1 MFSNL
6 LHKSNKTKS
15 KYMFNEIKKE
25 IDWCGHKL
33 SLETGKIARQA
44 SGSVIARIGDTTV
57 LCAVTVG
64 KNSLEGSNFL
74 PLTIN
79 YIEKYYASGK
89 IPGGFFKREAKPSE
103 LATLTSR
110 LIDRPIRPLFPS
122 NFRNEINVICQ
133 ILSYDKKCNPDIV
146 AMIGASAALHI
157 SEAPFSEAIAGAR
170 VGYVDGEY
178 VLNPDATLLE
188 NSKLDLILAGTKSSV
203 LMVESEAQELS
214 EEIML
219 GAVKFGHEQF
229 QPVIELINELKEE
242 VGKEKVLFNI
252 ETDSKIDDEI
262 KNYAESKI
270 ESAYGVQDKQERVTS
285 LDAIKSEIVEK
296 FLDEE
301 NNIGVNKI
309 DDIFKNL
316 SKNIVRDSI
325 IKNRVRIDGR
335 SPEDVRQIK
344 AEVGILPQVH
354 GSALFTR
361 GETQALVVT
370 TIGSSRDEQMV
381 DGIDGSVTKQSLML
395 HYNFPPYSV
404 GEVGY
409 LKPPGRREIGHGKL
423 ALRAINPIF
432 PSSEEFQCVTR
443 IVSEITESN
452 GSSSMATVCG
462 ASLSLMDAGVPIAK
476 PVSGIAMG
484 LIKEGDEYVVLSDI
498 MGDEDHLGDMDFKV
512 AGTEDGIT
520 ALQMDIKI
528 SGINHEIM
536 EAALDQAKVG
546 RVHILS
552 KMSEALSAPRESLN
566 SNIPKSESIK
576 ISRKKIKDLIG
587 PKGKNIKS
595 ICEKTGVIIDV
606 DQSGVVKL
614 SSSDAS
620 MMEEAILMVKESVF
634 EPEIDDIYEGTVV
647 KVINAGAFVNIFNN
661 KDGFVHISEL
671 ANHRVDFVEDIVN
684 EGDSVKVKVIGF
696 DKKFRPKLSYRSINQ
711 ETGEDISHLIESVG
725 EEDEEVS
732 QSSPQEDVKPP
743 KKRGFFS

>member
-1 MFSNL
+1 
-6 LHKSNKTKS
+6 
-15 KYMFNEIKKE
+15 MFNEIKKE
-25 IDWCGHKL
+25 IEWGGHKL

-44 SGSVIARIGDTTV
+44 SGSVIARMGDTAI
-57 LCAVTVG
+57 LCAVTVA
-64 KNSLEGSNFL
+64 KKPIEGADFL

-110 LIDRPIRPLFPS
+110 LIDRPIRPLFPG
-122 NFRNEINVICQ
+122 NFRNEINVVCQ

-157 SEAPFSEAIAGAR
+157 SEAPFLEAISGAR

-178 VLNPDATLLE
+178 VLNPDAKILE
-188 NSKLDLILAGTKSSV
+188 NSKLDLVVAGTESSV
-203 LMVESEAQELS
+203 LMVESEASELS

-219 GAVKFGHEQF
+219 GAVRFGHEQF
-229 QPVIELINELKEE
+229 QPIIKLINELKEE
-242 VGKEKVLFNI
+242 AGK
-252 ETDSKIDDEI
+252 DKITPQITEESTIDAEI
-262 KNYAESKI
+262 KDFASSDI
-270 ESAYGVQDKQERVTS
+270 ESAYKIQDKQERVS
-285 LDAIKSEIVEK
+285 ALDEVKSKITEK
-296 FLDEE
+296 FLNEE
-301 NNIGVNKI
+301 GGVTLNKI
-309 DDIFKNL
+309 DSIFKNL
-316 SKNIVRDSI
+316 SKDVVRGSI
-325 IKNRVRIDGR
+325 LKDKVRIDGR

-344 AEVGILPQVH
+344 AEVGILPQTH

-381 DGIDGSVTKQSLML
+381 DGIDGSVTKETLML

-404 GEVGY
+404 GEVGH

-432 PSSEEFQCVTR
+432 PSYNDFQCVTR

-462 ASLSLMDAGVPIAK
+462 SSLSLMDAGVPLAK

-484 LIKEGDEYVVLSDI
+484 LIKEGDDYVVLSDI

-528 SGINHEIM
+528 SGINYEIM
-536 EAALDQAKVG
+536 GNALNQAKSG
-546 RVHILS
+546 RGHILS
-552 KMSEALSAPRESLN
+552 KMAEAISAPREDLN
-566 SNIPKSESIK
+566 SNIPKSETMK
-576 ISRKKIKDLIG
+576 ISPKKIKDLIG

-606 DQSGVVKL
+606 DQSGIVKL
-614 SSSDAS
+614 SSSDS
-620 MMEEAILMVKESVF
+620 EMMEQAMIMIKESVF
-634 EPEIDDIYEGTVV
+634 EPEVGDIYEGTVV
-647 KVINAGAFVNIFNN
+647 KIINAGAFVNIFNN

-684 EGDSVKVKVIGF
+684 EGDIIKVKVIGF
-696 DKKFRPKLSYRSINQ
+696 DKKFRPKLSYRSIDQ
-711 ETGEDISHLIESVG
+711 ETGEDISYLIEEENSSKKDN
-725 EEDEEVS
+725 EEDA
-732 QSSPQEDVKPP
+732 KPP
-743 KKRGFFS
+743 KKRGFFG

>member
-1 MFSNL
+1 
-6 LHKSNKTKS
+6 
-15 KYMFNEIKKE
+15 MFNEIKKE
-25 IDWCGHKL
+25 ITWGGHKL
-33 SLETGKIARQA
+33 SLETGKVARQA
-44 SGSVIARIGDTTV
+44 SGSVIAKMGDTSV

-64 KNSLEGSNFL
+64 KKPLEGADFL

-110 LIDRPIRPLFPS
+110 LIDRPIRTLFPS

-133 ILSYDKKCNPDIV
+133 LLSYDKKCNPDIV

-157 SEAPFSEAIAGAR
+157 SEAPFLEAISGAR
-170 VGYVDGEY
+170 VGYIDGEY
-178 VLNPDATLLE
+178 VLNPDSATLQ
-188 NSKLDLILAGTKSSV
+188 NSELDLIVAGTKNSV
-203 LMVESEAQELS
+203 LMVESEAAELS

-229 QPVIELINELKEE
+229 QPVIEIINQLKEE
-242 VGKEKVLFNI
+242 AGKEEVKSEVKD
-252 ETDSKIDDEI
+252 DSKINDEI
-262 KNYAESKI
+262 KDFSASKI
-270 ESAYGVQDKQERVTS
+270 ETAYKVQDKQERVTL
-285 LDAIKSEIVEK
+285 LDDIKSEITEK
-296 FLDEE
+296 FLDED
-301 NNIGVNKI
+301 NAIGVNKI
-309 DDIFKNL
+309 DSIFKNL
-316 SKNIVRDSI
+316 SKDIVRGSI
-325 IKNRVRIDGR
+325 LQDKVRIDGR

-344 AEVGILPQVH
+344 AEVGVLPQVH

-361 GETQALVVT
+361 GETQALVIT

-381 DGIDGSVTKQSLML
+381 DGVDGSVTKETLML

-423 ALRAINPIF
+423 ALRAISPVF
-432 PSSEEFQCVTR
+432 PSYDDFQCVTR

-462 ASLSLMDAGVPIAK
+462 SSLSLMDAGVPLAK

-484 LIKEGDEYVVLSDI
+484 LIKEGDSYVVLSDI

-512 AGTEDGIT
+512 AGTDDGIT

-528 SGINHEIM
+528 SGISYEIM
-536 EAALDQAKVG
+536 ETALGQAKSG
-546 RVHILS
+546 RGHILS
-552 KMSEALSAPRESLN
+552 KMAEALSAPREDLN

-576 ISRKKIKDLIG
+576 ISPKKIKDLIG

-595 ICEKTGVIIDV
+595 ICEQTGVVIDV

-614 SSSDAS
+614 SSSDPE
-620 MMEEAILMVKESVF
+620 MMEKAIIMIKESVF
-634 EPEIDDIYEGTVV
+634 EPEVGDIYEGTVV
-647 KVINAGAFVNIFNN
+647 KIINAGAFVNIFNN

-684 EGDSVKVKVIGF
+684 EGDIVKVKVIGF
-696 DKKFRPKLSYRSINQ
+696 DKKFRPKLSYRLIDQ
-711 ETGEDISHLIESVG
+711 ETGEDISHLVENSDNG
-725 EEDEEVS
+725 QRDDYEKEE
-732 QSSPQEDVKPP
+732 VKPP
-743 KKRGFFS
+743 KKRGFFG

>member
-1 MFSNL
+1 
-6 LHKSNKTKS
+6 
-15 KYMFNEIKKE
+15 MFNEIKKE
-25 IDWCGHKL
+25 IEWGGHKL

-44 SGSVIARIGDTTV
+44 SGSVVARLGDTAV

-64 KNSLEGSNFL
+64 KKALEGADFL

-157 SEAPFSEAIAGAR
+157 SEAPFAEAIAAAR

-178 VLNPDATLLE
+178 ILNPDADQLKD
-188 NSKLDLILAGTKSSV
+188 SKLDLTVAGTESSV
-203 LMVESEAQELS
+203 LMVESEAQELP
-214 EEIML
+214 ENIML
-219 GAVKFGHEQF
+219 DAVKYGHEQF
-229 QPVIELINELKEE
+229 QPVIKIINELKEE
-242 VGKEKVLFNI
+242 AGKDKVLSTI
-252 ETDSKIDDEI
+252 ATDSDIDNEI
-262 KNYAESKI
+262 KKFAEFGI
-270 ESAYGVQDKQERVTS
+270 ESAYKVQDKQERVTL
-285 LDAIKSEIVEK
+285 LDNIKSDITKK

-301 NNIGVNKI
+301 NNIGLNKI
-309 DDIFKNL
+309 ESIFKNL
-316 SKNIVRDSI
+316 SKDVVRGSI
-325 IKNRVRIDGR
+325 IKDKVRIDGR
-335 SPEDVRQIK
+335 APEDVRQIK
-344 AEVGILPQVH
+344 AEVGILPKVH

-361 GETQALVVT
+361 GETQALVIT

-381 DGIDGSVTKQSLML
+381 DGIDGSVTKETLML

-423 ALRAINPIF
+423 ALRAIRPIF
-432 PSSEEFQCVTR
+432 PSYDNFQSVTR

-462 ASLSLMDAGVPIAK
+462 SSLSLMDAGIPLSK

-484 LIKEGDEYVVLSDI
+484 LIKEGDNFVVLSDI

-528 SGINHEIM
+528 SGINYEIM
-536 EAALDQAKVG
+536 EIALGQAKSG
-546 RVHILS
+546 RNHILS
-552 KMSEALSAPRESLN
+552 KMSEALSEPREDLN
-566 SNIPKSESIK
+566 SNVPKSESFK
-576 ISRKKIKDLIG
+576 ISPNKIKDLIG

-595 ICEKTGVIIDV
+595 ICEKTGVVIDV
-606 DQSGVVKL
+606 DQSGLVKL
-614 SSSDAS
+614 SSSDKS
-620 MMEEAILMVKESVF
+620 MMEKAIAMVKESVF
-634 EPEIDDIYEGTVV
+634 EPEVGDIYEGTVV
-647 KVINAGAFVNIFNN
+647 KIINAGAFVNIFNN

-671 ANHRVDFVEDIVN
+671 ANHRVDFVEDVVN
-684 EGDSVKVKVIGF
+684 EGDIVKVKVIGF
-696 DKKFRPKLSYRSINQ
+696 DKKFRPKLSYRSIDQ
-711 ETGEDISHLIESVG
+711 ETGEDISHLIE
-725 EEDEEVS
+725 EEATVQKPDLHE
-732 QSSPQEDVKPP
+732 VKP
-743 KKRGFFS
+743 KKKGFFG

>member
-1 MFSNL
+1 
-6 LHKSNKTKS
+6 
-15 KYMFNEIKKE
+15 MFNEIKKE
-25 IDWCGHKL
+25 IEWGGYKL
-33 SLETGKIARQA
+33 SLETGKVARQA
-44 SGSVIARIGDTTV
+44 SGSVIAKMGDTTV

-64 KNSLEGSNFL
+64 KNPLEGADFL

-110 LIDRPIRPLFPS
+110 LIDRPIRPLFPN
-122 NFRNEINVICQ
+122 NFRNEINVVCQ

-146 AMIGASAALHI
+146 AMIAASAALHI
-157 SEAPFSEAIAGAR
+157 SEAPFLEAIAGAR

-178 VLNPDATLLE
+178 VLNPDAKILE
-188 NSKLDLILAGTKSSV
+188 NSKLDLILAGTNSSV
-203 LMVESEAQELS
+203 LMVESEASELS
-214 EEIML
+214 EEVML
-219 GAVKFGHEQF
+219 GAVKFGHEKF
-229 QPVIELINELKEE
+229 QPIINLINELKEE
-242 VGKEKVLFNI
+242 CGKEEVSPKVAD
-252 ETDSKIDDEI
+252 ESTIDFDV
-262 KNYAESKI
+262 KDFAADKI
-270 ESAYGVQDKQERVTS
+270 ENAYKIQDKQERVTA
-285 LDAIKSEIVEK
+285 LDNIKSDITEK
-296 FLDEE
+296 FLSDEV
-301 NNIGVNKI
+301 GLNKI
-309 DDIFKNL
+309 DSIFKKL
-316 SKNIVRDSI
+316 SKDIVRGSI
-325 IKNRVRIDGR
+325 LKDKVRIDGR

-381 DGIDGSVTKQSLML
+381 DGIDGSVTKETLML

-404 GEVGY
+404 GEVGF

-423 ALRAINPIF
+423 ALRAINPVF
-432 PSSEEFQCVTR
+432 PNYDEFQCVTR

-462 ASLSLMDAGVPIAK
+462 ASLSLMDAGVPIPK

-484 LIKEGDEYVVLSDI
+484 LIKEGDDYVVLSDI

-512 AGTEDGIT
+512 AGTQDGIT

-528 SGINHEIM
+528 SGISYEIM
-536 EAALDQAKVG
+536 DNALAQAKSG
-546 RVHILS
+546 RGHILS
-552 KMSEALSAPRESLN
+552 KMAEALSSPRQEN
-566 SNIPKSESIK
+566 NNIPKSESMK
-576 ISRKKIKDLIG
+576 ISPKKIKDLIG
-587 PKGKNIKS
+587 PKGKNIKA

-614 SSSDAS
+614 SSSDS
-620 MMEEAILMVKESVF
+620 DKMEEAMIMIKESVF
-634 EPEIDDIYEGTVV
+634 EPEIGDIYEGTVV

-684 EGDSVKVKVIGF
+684 EGDIVKVKVIGF
-696 DKKFRPKLSYRSINQ
+696 DKKFRPKLSYRSIDQ
-711 ETGEDISHLIESVG
+711 ETGEDISHLIESDDLEDSKKNET
-725 EEDEEVS
+725 EE
-732 QSSPQEDVKPP
+732 VKPP
-743 KKRGFFS
+743 KKRGFFG